1 MTVPAQAPPKFTLL
15 AQLGIYCDPV
25 AQPGYGK
32 LRVFDE
38 QCHGG
43 QVRASVL
50 MLIADITGGMIGEK
64 EDPECWHFT
73 TDFQLRTADVPLP
86 DQIDVYAEVL
96 RAGASTLTCECRF
109 STPDG
114 TEVGYAQIG
123 FGRHHQR
130 PGDPAKP
137 IHDPPRPDL
146 MGLPDIDRPLAE
158 VAGIEVVDASVGHVE
173 VELTPQ
179 LLNPAGI
186 MQGAMVTLV
195 GEVGAET
202 FAEHQFGSPHAVAD
216 MDIRYLLG
224 GKIGPVYSTCRWMGD
239 PSSGW
244 VVAEIR
250 DLGKGDRLMATMM
263 MRVRPA
269 R

>member
-1 MTVPAQAPPKFTLL
+1 MTVSDAPASQFMLL
-15 AQLGIYCDPV
+15 AQLGISYDPNSH
-25 AQPGYGK
+25 PGYGK

-43 QVRASVL
+43 QVRPSVL
-50 MLIADITGGMIGEK
+50 MLVADIAGGMIGEK
-64 EDPECWHFT
+64 EYPECWHFT
-73 TDFQLRTADVPLP
+73 TDFQLRTAAVPLP
-86 DQIDVYAEVL
+86 GQIDAFAEVL
-96 RAGASTLTCECRF
+96 RAGASTLACECRF

-114 TEVGYAQIG
+114 AEIGYAQIG
-123 FGRHHQR
+123 FGRHQTR
-130 PGDPAKP
+130 PGDPAKT
-137 IHDPPRPDL
+137 IYEPPRPDL
-146 MGLPDIDRPLAE
+146 MGLADIDRPLAE
-158 VAGIEVVDASVGHVE
+158 VAGIEVVDAAVGQVE

-202 FAEHQFGSPHAVAD
+202 LAAHDLGTPHAVAD

-224 GKIGPVYSTCRWMGD
+224 GKIGPIYSTCRWMGD

-250 DLGKGDRLMATMM
+250 DLGKGNRLMATMM
-263 MRVRPA
+263 MRMRPA